1 MLSTE
6 NISYHIGA
14 KKILENVSLR
24 FLPGCFNIILGPNG
38 SGKSTFLNIISGE
51 LTGREGNVFYDNK
64 NIASLKKTTLSQY
77 RAVMSQQPELH
88 FPLLVEEVIMMGRY
102 PHFEFNPGKKDYAV
116 CKEVIERMNLQS
128 FTERNYLTLSG
139 GEKQRVH
146 FARVLAQVWEKPADG
161 STRYL
166 LLDEPLNNL
175 DISYQQEFLQVAASF
190 VKDGVVLVAVL
201 HDINLAAQYGDRLF
215 FFKEGNMVAEGTPAE
230 TITTPLL
237 KNIFDIS
244 PAVIKNPATGAPLI
258 FFQ

>member
-51 LTGREGNVFYDNK
+51 LSSREGTVLYNNK
-64 NIASLKKTTLSQY
+64 NIASLKKSTLSRY
-77 RAVMSQQPELH
+77 RAVMSQQP
-88 FPLLVEEVIMMGRY
+88 
-102 PHFEFNPGKKDYAV
+102 NPGKKDFSI
-116 CKEVIERMNLQS
+116 CREVIELMNLQP

-161 STRYL
+161 NTRYL

-175 DISYQQEFLQVAASF
+175 DISYQQEFLQAAASF
-190 VKDGVVLVAVL
+190 VKEGVVLVAVL

-215 FFKEGNMVAEGTPAE
+215 FFKEGSMIAEGTPAE